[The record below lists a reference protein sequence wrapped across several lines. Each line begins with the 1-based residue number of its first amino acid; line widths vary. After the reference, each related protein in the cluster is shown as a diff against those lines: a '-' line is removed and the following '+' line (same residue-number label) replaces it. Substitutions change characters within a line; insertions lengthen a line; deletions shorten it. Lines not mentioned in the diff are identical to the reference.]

1 MALFP
6 GYVFVNLNLRDRLRV
21 LRAPGAVQFVTFQGQ
36 PAVIP
41 DSEIRALESSLSA
54 GLRLQPHPYLHQGAR
69 VRLKRGPLVGAEGI
83 MIRRKER
90 FRLVLSIDLIMRS
103 VVFEV
108 DEADVEPTEVHP
120 LDLDPELL
128 CELQSNLM
136 LFFTGSAHH
145 SWTILQEQEKATHSH
160 TGPTLDALHQVR
172 ALADRMLG
180 SLQAG
185 DLSLFGAL
193 LDEGWRAKKRIS
205 GKISNPRIDHLYEVA
220 RHSGAVGGKI

>member
-1 MALFP
+1 MAELYFRSDKAVLENTLSNHQALGSGIPGEALLFVEKSLP
-6 GYVFVNLNLRDRLRV
+6 SVQWYAVSVRPRHEKLVAPHLEHQGLDPLLRYVLRV
-21 LRAPGAVQFVTFQGQ
+21 LRAPGPVQSVTSQAQ

-108 DEADVEPTEVHP
+108 DEADVEP
-120 LDLDPELL
+120 
-128 CELQSNLM
+128 
-136 LFFTGSAHH
+136 
-145 SWTILQEQEKATHSH
+145 I
-160 TGPTLDALHQVR
+160 
-172 ALADRMLG
+172 
-180 SLQAG
+180 
-185 DLSLFGAL
+185 
-193 LDEGWRAKKRIS
+193 
-205 GKISNPRIDHLYEVA
+205 
-220 RHSGAVGGKI
+220 

>member
-1 MALFP
+1 MLENTLSNPEALGSGIPGEALLFAEKRLPSVQWYAVSVRPRHEKLVTRHLEHQGLNHFLPVYRSVRRWKDRRKELDMALFP

-36 PAVIP
+36 PAAIP

-108 DEADVEPTEVHP
+108 DEADVEP
-120 LDLDPELL
+120 L
-128 CELQSNLM
+128 
-136 LFFTGSAHH
+136 
-145 SWTILQEQEKATHSH
+145 
-160 TGPTLDALHQVR
+160 
-172 ALADRMLG
+172 
-180 SLQAG
+180 
-185 DLSLFGAL
+185 
-193 LDEGWRAKKRIS
+193 
-205 GKISNPRIDHLYEVA
+205 
-220 RHSGAVGGKI
+220 